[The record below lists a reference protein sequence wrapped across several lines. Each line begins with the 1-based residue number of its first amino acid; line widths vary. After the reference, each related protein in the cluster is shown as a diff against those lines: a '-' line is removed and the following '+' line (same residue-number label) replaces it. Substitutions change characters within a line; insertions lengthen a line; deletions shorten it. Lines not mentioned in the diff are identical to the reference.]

1 MRHHHEAVSLP
12 VGSVGNLEI
21 SVNVTTLGE
30 GSPHLALV
38 CGVHGDET
46 ASLAI
51 CRRLVEE
58 VAGLSQLDG
67 KLSIVTAANPFAR
80 ATRTRVSL
88 SDFYDLNRLG
98 QGSPDGALTE
108 RLARRLY
115 EYLSNCSFVIDIHE
129 FEMETPTM
137 AVYFPSDDA
146 GTGGR
151 IRRAVRA
158 FAPETVWV
166 VNVATSEEGRYSKSL
181 ISALMEGGVAG
192 FAVETS
198 RMASIPEKGIE
209 GAARGLLEVARFL
222 GIVKGEA
229 RESRPKGFARVVRH
243 SDEAGIWWPE
253 ASLRT
258 EVVKGKRIGRLTSL
272 DLLEEAEVTAPE
284 DGTLIQL
291 RRTELVATGTSL
303 FTVGTEV
310 PPGLWPAA

>member
-1 MRHHHEAVSLP
+1 MRHHHDAVSLH
-12 VGSVGNLEI
+12 VGGVGNLEI
-21 SVNVTTLGE
+21 NVNVTTLGE

-58 VAGLSQLDG
+58 VEGLGRLHG
-67 KLSIVTAANPFAR
+67 KLSIVTSANPFAR
-80 ATRTRVSL
+80 ATRTRVNL
-88 SDFYDLNRLG
+88 LDFYDLNRVG

-115 EYLSNCSFVIDIHE
+115 EYLSGCSFVIDIHE

-166 VNVATSEEGRYSKSL
+166 VNVATGEEGKYSKSL
-181 ISALMEGGVAG
+181 ISALLEGGVPG

-198 RMASIPEKGIE
+198 RMASLGEQGIR

-222 GIVKGEA
+222 GIVEGEP
-229 RESRPKGFARVVRH
+229 RESRPAGFARVVRH
-243 SDEAGIWWPE
+243 SDVAGIWWPE
-253 ASLRT
+253 AT
-258 EVVKGKRIGRLTSL
+258 VMAEVAGGDRVGRLTSL
-272 DLLEEAEVTAPE
+272 DLLEQAGVTAPE
-284 DGTLIQL
+284 GGRLIQL
-291 RRTELVATGTSL
+291 RGTELVATGTSL

-310 PPGLWPAA
+310 PPELWPGA